1 MKPILQSRHT
11 ARLLF
16 AWILLSA
23 LGIASAPQMVSALL
37 PFFADTLN
45 SMSPKFYRYLKV
57 TNLQGNPLLE
67 ITAVIRDPIRV
78 TNTLVIPSGKTF
90 TASIHV
96 LHVMVPIIILFTL
109 LCAWPTSRI
118 QERIRLL
125 LFGIPVNFIILGITI
140 PALLEGHIEMQLN
153 SMIHSAGGV
162 RGNLFLLNWVVFVE
176 MGGLWLFPIIGALA
190 CHIAAREIENL
201 SQSFISS
208 GIKTL
213 GKKKAT
219 RKEHQTK
226 AISGSAIHSSSD
238 HN

>member
-1 MKPILQSRHT
+1 M
-11 ARLLF
+11 LF
-16 AWILLSA
+16 TWLLLSA
-23 LGIASAPQMVSALL
+23 LGIASAPQTASALL
-37 PFFADTLN
+37 PFFTDTLN
-45 SMSPKFYRYLKV
+45 AMSPKFYRYLKV
-57 TNLQGNPLLE
+57 TNNQGNPMLE
-67 ITAVIRDPIRV
+67 MTAVISHPIRV
-78 TNTLVIPSGKTF
+78 TNTLVIPPGKTL

-96 LHVMVPIIILFTL
+96 LHVMVPVIILFTL
-109 LCAWPTSRI
+109 LCAWPTSQIQQRI
-118 QERIRLL
+118 LFL
-125 LFGIPVNFIILGITI
+125 LFGIPISFIILGITI

-153 SMIHSAGGV
+153 SIIHSV
-162 RGNLFLLNWVVFVE
+162 RGIQGNLFLLNWVVFVE
-176 MGGLWLFPIIGALA
+176 MGGLWLFPIIGALV